1 MQIEYK
7 TQHIHHGGQTDGN
20 WCCYITIK
28 NKTMKPVNFDED
40 YIALMAEMK
49 KKIDEPENDRYI
61 ITDGVMQPDEYFSK
75 EIRIAWVLKEAYD
88 KEDGTGGDW
97 SYFDLYDRIIDLVN
111 VQSFKPII
119 QTSYSIQNNFIKYEN
134 LDEYDREMIQII
146 KSVAIINTQKLP
158 ARNHSSTNDRD
169 LHQSIKKYSDLLERQ
184 LNFINPNVI
193 IFGNTFKYYKD
204 LLKIEDSEIVKGN
217 VWYVSKDGKL
227 YISAYHPSQTQTSKK
242 DYVNDIVSVV
252 EKWKSNK
259 L

>member
-1 MQIEYK
+1 
-7 TQHIHHGGQTDGN
+7 
-20 WCCYITIK
+20 
-28 NKTMKPVNFDED
+28 MKPVNFDED
-40 YIALMAEMK
+40 YIALMTEMK
-49 KKIDEPENDRYI
+49 KRIDEPENDRYI
-61 ITDGVMQPDEYFSK
+61 ITDGVMQPDEYFSR